1 MPLVLQKK
9 AGFTGVQ
16 IHAAHGYLI
25 NQFLSPHHNQRQDEW
40 GGDLDGRMKFLIE
53 TYYEIRKQVGEEFPI
68 GLKLNSADFQR
79 GGFTEEESM
88 KVLKKMDDLGMDLIE
103 ISGGNYENPK
113 MFDGVRE
120 STKKT

>member
-1 MPLVLQKK
+1 M
-9 AGFTGVQ
+9 
-16 IHAAHGYLI
+16 

-40 GGDLDGRMKFLIE
+40 GGDLNGRMKFLIE

-88 KVLKKMDDLGMDLIE
+88 KILKKMDDLGMDLIE

-113 MFDGVRE
+113 MFGG
-120 STKKT
+120 ST